1 MFKRIGRSQPPALPG
16 GRETIYLQ
24 PARRSRFWARLALVL
39 ILGVP
44 FVGFFS
50 LLVSQVTT
58 GEFAETR
65 VVDTTAVALATPDVA
80 AFVANDS
87 RVLDAQAEAEA
98 TRIALVAQRNE
109 AETALAEFDQKL
121 EQADQQQREALLRE
135 RQRIE
140 NGFAQLQLDIQA
152 NDEDLRIL
160 RERLDAENRARAE
173 EIRLAAEADDKRIQA
188 IRDEALAMEEA
199 MRIKQQTMWTN
210 AAEVMTSAL
219 AWVSVA
225 FAVIIGLIVAV
236 SSGIV
241 MVAWVQIQLENR
253 RIVAAHRA
261 ALPSPPQHAPRRE
274 PPRREPFRYEA
285 EESAPPPQ
293 PPVMDYATVEELMRE
308 WQAATLRRRP
318 APPTPASPTE
328 SDIHGYPDF
337 PEVEMS
343 GNTGNGFGNTAGY
356 TGNGSG
362 NTEIDDLRHSYVPR
376 ERLSHLP
383 LDGAVPNW
391 ARGIMRQMLA
401 DGVTRTRIHMT
412 FYNSVGRLYQDY
424 TRPVLDE
431 LADGE

>member
-65 VVDTTAVALATPDVA
+65 AVDTTAVALATPDVA

-140 NGFAQLQLDIQA
+140 NGHAQLQLDIQA
-152 NDEDLRIL
+152 NDEDLRLL

-173 EIRLAAEADDKRIQA
+173 EIRLAAEAETKRIQA
-188 IRDEALAMEEA
+188 IRDEAVAMEEM

-219 AWVSVA
+219 AWISVA

-253 RIVAAHRA
+253 RIVAAHRN

-274 PPRREPFRYEA
+274 PPRREPSRYED
-285 EESAPPPQ
+285 EESTPPPHAL
-293 PPVMDYATVEELMRE
+293 DYATVEELMRE

-318 APPTPASPTE
+318 ASPTPRYREE
-328 SDIHGYPDF
+328 SEPLEPPAV
-337 PEVEMS
+337 PEVEPPRTVQEPFS
-343 GNTGNGFGNTAGY
+343 EPPRTDQEPFLEPRQ
-356 TGNGSG
+356 NGS
-362 NTEIDDLRHSYVPR
+362 EIEAPA
-376 ERLSHLP
+376 EQ
-383 LDGAVPNW
+383 LD
-391 ARGIMRQMLA
+391 
-401 DGVTRTRIHMT
+401 RTREPTAREKALIVEWYH
-412 FYNSVGRLYQDY
+412 RLGGSKSAVCRALYGMKNAQTWQY
-424 TRPVLDE
+424 VTE
-431 LADGE
+431 AIEAAETAEE